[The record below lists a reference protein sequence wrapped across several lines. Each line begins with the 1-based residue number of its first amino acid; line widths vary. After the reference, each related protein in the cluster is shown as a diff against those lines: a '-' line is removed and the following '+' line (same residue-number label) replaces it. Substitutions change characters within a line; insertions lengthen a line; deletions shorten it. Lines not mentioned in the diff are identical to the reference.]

1 LTRVFGK
8 CKPLIGV
15 VHLPPLPGS
24 YGYRRAKYPPL
35 HGRKWTFD
43 EILEYAVG
51 EAAKYE
57 EAGFDG
63 VIVENY
69 GDRPYP
75 LKAGPGQAAAL
86 ARVAAEVAS
95 HASIPVGVNILRNS
109 AYEAVYAAHV
119 SGAEF
124 LRVNSIC
131 EHRLS
136 PEGLIE
142 PGARDLARALS
153 ELDLYG
159 DLEGGRLAI
168 LADVDVKHSAPITEK
183 PPVLV
188 LEECIARAGFPVHAV
203 VVTGQTTGEGPE
215 PGYVEEIA
223 GVARRLGLKV
233 VVGSGVSKENLATYW
248 RVADAF
254 IVGTS
259 VKVGGVTENEVDVE
273 KARSLAKLADQYRR
287 TWPCRGR

>member
-1 LTRVFGK
+1 LTRVFEK

-24 YGYRRAKYPPL
+24 YGYKRARYPPL
-35 HGRKWTFD
+35 HGKHWAFE
-43 EILEYAVG
+43 EILDYAVE
-51 EAAKYE
+51 EAGKYE

-63 VIVENY
+63 VIIENY

-75 LKAGPGQAAAL
+75 IRAGPGQTAAL
-86 ARVAAEVAS
+86 ARAAAEAAARV
-95 HASIPVGVNILRNS
+95 SIPVGVNLLRNS
-109 AYEAVYAAHV
+109 AYEAVYAAHI

-124 LRVNSIC
+124 LRVNSLC

-153 ELDLYG
+153 ELNLYG
-159 DLEGGRLAI
+159 DLEEGKLAV
-168 LADVDVKHSAPITEK
+168 LADVDVKHSVPVAEK

-188 LEECIARAGFPVHAV
+188 LEECVARAGFPVHAV

-223 GVARRLGLKV
+223 GAARRLGLKV
-233 VVGSGVSKENLATYW
+233 VVGSGVSKDNLAAYW

-259 VKVGGVTENEVDVE
+259 VKVGGVTENRVSVE
-273 KARSLAKLADQYRR
+273 RARSLASLAQQYRR
-287 TWPCRGR
+287 TWPCRGQ